1 MSPLLECGSHSSWR
15 QVLVPGAFF
24 CSPFYSACDAN
35 PWDGIIH
42 AQGVS
47 YLLSSHAFGTTLTDM
62 PRDMCQGIP
71 KPSQVDEGDSA
82 SRTVRAALLI
92 SSKQMWLCVKTLE
105 DTLLSCL
112 VSELFSFRVTCLSYF
127 LSAPGVI
134 STCWVG
140 VTSPFSWL

>member
-15 QVLVPGAFF
+15 QMLVPEAFF

-42 AQGVS
+42 TQGVS
-47 YLLSSHAFGTTLTDM
+47 YLLSSHTFGTTLTDM

-71 KPSQVDEGDSA
+71 KPSQVDEG
-82 SRTVRAALLI
+82 
-92 SSKQMWLCVKTLE
+92 LCVKTLE
-105 DTLLSCL
+105 DTLLSYL
-112 VSELFSFRVTCLSYF
+112 VSELFSFIVTCLSYF

-134 STCWVG
+134 FHLLGWSDLTFQLAVDRSQSICSSASYAHTCYC
-140 VTSPFSWL
+140 